1 MMRQFSVP
9 ELCCPDCAKK
19 IDAALEDAGVNHEV
33 DFEGK
38 KVSICDCDHCQEVT
52 LDILKE
58 MGFEAERIS

>member
-1 MMRQFSVP
+1 MMRVFSVP

-33 DFEGK
+33 DFEGMK
-38 KVSICDCDHCQEVT
+38 GSICDCDLCQEVT

>member
-1 MMRQFSVP
+1 MMRVFSVP
-9 ELCCPDCAKK
+9 ELCCPDCAK

-38 KVSICDCDHCQEVT
+38 KVPICDCDHCQEVT

>member
-1 MMRQFSVP
+1 MRVFNVP

-33 DFEGK
+33 DFEDK

-52 LDILKE
+52 LDILME